1 MRSTIKLKMP
11 QKYKM
16 KTSKL
21 IDSQRGK
28 TSAISARKPARILSQ
43 GDYEGVMTTIDNLM
57 AKGSDK
63 VSDDELFEIRR
74 LALMAAK
81 YEKKIYHIAAPTTLA
96 GIIEMKMF
104 EMHLNQKEMAK
115 KLKVSS
121 AKLSLILN
129 GKQKPDV
136 SFIKTAYE
144 DLHVNADM
152 LLKAI

>member
-1 MRSTIKLKMP
+1 MP

-16 KTSKL
+16 KTSKI
-21 IDSQRGK
+21 IDSQRVNIKRK
-28 TSAISARKPARILSQ
+28 TSVISGRKPARILSDR
-43 GDYEGVMTTIDNLM
+43 DYEAVMTTIDKLM

-63 VSDDELFEIRR
+63 VSDDELFEIRK
-74 LALMAAK
+74 LALMAAE
-81 YEKKIYHIAAPTTLA
+81 YEKEIYHIAVPSTLA

-136 SFIKTAYE
+136 PFIKTAYE